1 MSIRITA
8 DGFSFVITEASSGG
22 FVCRESYPT
31 EQGGVGRALL
41 RRVAQSEACQFT
53 PQRVC
58 VVVDSESVC
67 VPLAD
72 FRPEDLRQHYALVY
86 GEVDFNQHRLCYSV
100 LPELQVV
107 EVFTVPRDVCGA
119 VSGTWP
125 EATYTS
131 ASSMVLN
138 HAAAFCRERG
148 GEGNCL
154 FAYLE
159 DRQFFLLSMTQGQLR
174 YSNHFV
180 VEEKQNALFFLLS
193 VWKEL
198 SLDVFRDVCY
208 LGGNALAQQVAEEAR
223 TYLQQVEW
231 MGQLDLTHL

>member
-8 DGFSFVITEASSGG
+8 DGFSFVVTEASSGDA
-22 FVCRESYPT
+22 VCRESYPT
-31 EQGGVGRALL
+31 GQGAVGRTLMK
-41 RRVAQSEACQFT
+41 RMTQSEACRYSF
-53 PQRVC
+53 QRVC
-58 VVVDSESVC
+58 VVVDSEAAC

-72 FRPEDLRQHYALVY
+72 FRPEDLRTHYALVY

-119 VSGTWP
+119 VSGIWP
-125 EATYTS
+125 EATYTN

-138 HAAAFCRERG
+138 HAAAFCRQRG
-148 GEGNCL
+148 DEGSCL

-208 LGGNALAQQVAEEAR
+208 LGGSPLAQQVAEEAR

-231 MGQLDLTHL
+231 TGRLDLTYL